1 MRMKKMNSLIHLRD
15 YFPDFVGENSLF
27 QKMVIQGAP
36 WDNSVGEAMDRA
48 YFTMYSGIKNPSD
61 FVTQNLA
68 GDYANSI
75 TIAAILYSIYGESW
89 TRLWEAY
96 KTKYNPIENYNMQ
109 ETTTST
115 RQDDRTIS
123 RTNDLTSTVDG
134 TGTQT
139 NSSDGT
145 ETSNTNTSNNVV
157 SDSNGTSSLEH
168 GEQIKRDGEADSY
181 TYGFNSQEKVPT
193 SVQIENATDVHSGV
207 DTTTTSDHS
216 TSDATGIS
224 KTDTTAHSEGTL
236 NTSTKDVR
244 ADKIVED
251 TMDNLEGKE
260 DTQRNRTGNIGVTT
274 TQQMLQQ
281 EFELW
286 RWNFFTQVFEDVDK
300 FLVLSVYSDCPY
312 HINKFSQLN

>member
-1 MRMKKMNSLIHLRD
+1 MNNSIHLRD

-27 QKMVIQGAP
+27 QKMVAQGAP
-36 WDNSVGEAMDRA
+36 WDRPVGEAMDRA

-75 TIAAILYSIYGESW
+75 TIAAILYSVYGETW
-89 TRLWEAY
+89 ARLWEAY

-109 ETTTST
+109 EVTTST
-115 RQDDRTIS
+115 RQDGRTII

-145 ETSNTNTSNNVV
+145 ENSSTNTTNGVV
-157 SDSNGTSSLEH
+157 NDSNGTSSLEH

-193 SVQIENATDVHSGV
+193 AAQIETATDVHSGV

-216 TSDATGIS
+216 TSDTTGTSHI
-224 KTDTTAHSEGTL
+224 DTTTHLEGSL
-236 NTSTKDVR
+236 NTTTKDVR
-244 ADKIVED
+244 ADKTD
-251 TMDNLEGKE
+251 RK
-260 DTQRNRTGNIGVTT
+260 
-274 TQQMLQQ
+274 
-281 EFELW
+281 
-286 RWNFFTQVFEDVDK
+286 
-300 FLVLSVYSDCPY
+300 SVV
-312 HINKFSQLN
+312 